1 MDVSTSV
8 SAPWLTKE
16 SAVPADLDE
25 ILARLEMDL
34 QSAALDRAAL
44 FWLKVFVDEATAVG
58 GSVRS
63 DRWVETGLAA
73 AQAIPGLAAAD
84 LAPRQ
89 RLVADYGLFRFVRL
103 KDGAEFSGQALA
115 NLDWQRKYEVALL
128 PELGADFARLARW
141 VEERWRK
148 LGGVDP
154 QMAALEEMI
163 VRYTGVSPHPQ
174 PLSPRERGATLPSPS
189 GRGVGGEGAPLLR
202 SYLLEILHEAQDIFG
217 GWLPRP
223 AVERIAQAL
232 GLPASEVYGVTEFYE
247 LFHTEPV
254 GRKVVRVC
262 QDGPCAVAGADVLL
276 TGLCRYLGVEPGQTT
291 ADGRYTVEAVRCLG
305 LCDRAPATL
314 INRTRYAPANPETPG
329 ALLMGPPA
337 VPRLRIGGLVKVALA
352 NVGVVDPTSLDDYRS
367 QGGLAALRKAL
378 FEMTPAQVLET
389 VKASKLL
396 GRGGAAYPTGL
407 KWQHAVDNPA
417 PRYVICNAD
426 ESEPGAFKDRV
437 LMDGDP
443 FRVVEGLMLACYAVG
458 AERGFIYVRGEHRL
472 GYGRF
477 SNAVQQLE
485 AAGYLGQNIQGSGW
499 SLRIEVRRGAGAYVC
514 GEETA
519 LMESI
524 EGKRGFPRLRPPFP
538 TTAGLW
544 GRPTVINNVETLAKV
559 PSIVIHGPHW
569 YNTLGTPESA
579 GTKLFAVSGCVVRPG
594 VYEVAFGLPLRHLI
608 FDLAGGLLP
617 GRQVQAVLTGGA
629 AGTFLTAEHLD
640 TPLTFEDFRRVGGT
654 IGAGT
659 VMVFDDTVD
668 LRDVL
673 ARIGAFFAH
682 ESCGKCYPCQ
692 MGTQRQ
698 AEILARIAAGDAR
711 PGDAD
716 TLVELGRVMTD
727 TSICGLGQA
736 ASWAIIDANR
746 RWPGL
751 LGELRPR

>member
-1 MDVSTSV
+1 LRSG
-8 SAPWLTKE
+8 
-16 SAVPADLDE
+16 AV
-25 ILARLEMDL
+25 
-34 QSAALDRAAL
+34 DRAAL
-44 FWLKVFVDEATAVG
+44 FWLRVFAGEALAAG
-58 GSVRS
+58 GALRS
-63 DRWVETGLAA
+63 DRWIEAGLAA
-73 AQAIPGLAAAD
+73 APDVPGLQAAQ

-89 RLVADYGLFRFVRL
+89 HLAAGYGLFHFVRL
-103 KDGAEFSGQALA
+103 KDGVGFSGEALA
-115 NLDWQRKYEVALL
+115 SLDWQRKYQVSLASDFAADL
-128 PELGADFARLARW
+128 PELAEWVEARW
-141 VEERWRK
+141 SR

-154 QMAALEEMI
+154 QFAALEEVI
-163 VRYTGVSPHPQ
+163 ARYADASPHPQ
-174 PLSPRERGATLPSPS
+174 PLSQGERGVWLPSPP
-189 GRGVGGEGAPLLR
+189 GRGVGGEGVLPGSR
-202 SYLLEILHEAQDIFG
+202 SHLLEVLHEAQDIFG

-223 AVERIAQAL
+223 AVERIAAALDIPQA
-232 GLPASEVYGVTEFYE
+232 EVYGVTEFYD

-254 GRKVVRVC
+254 GRKVIRVC
-262 QDGPCAVAGADVLL
+262 QDAPCAVAGADALL
-276 TGLCRYLGVEPGQTT
+276 AGLCRHLGVQPGETT
-291 ADGRYTVEAVRCLG
+291 PDGRYTVEPARCLG
-305 LCDRAPATL
+305 LCDRAPAAL
-314 INRTRYAPANPETPG
+314 VNKTRYAPARPDAAG
-329 ALLMGPPA
+329 AMLLGPPA
-337 VPRLRIGGLVKVALA
+337 APPLRIGGLVKVALA
-352 NVGVVDPTSLDDYRS
+352 NVGVVDPTSLADYRA
-367 QGGLAALRKAL
+367 QGGLAAMRQAL
-378 FEMTPAQVLET
+378 HAMTPSQVLQA
-389 VKASKLL
+389 VKESKLV

-407 KWQHAVDNPA
+407 KWQHALDNPA

-472 GYGRF
+472 GYERF
-477 SNAVQQLE
+477 SNAVRQLE
-485 AAGYLGQNIQGSGW
+485 QAGWLGDEVQGTGW

-544 GRPTVINNVETLAKV
+544 SRPTVINNVETLAKV
-559 PSIVIHGPHW
+559 PSIVMHGPRW
-569 YNTLGTPESA
+569 YSDLGTRDSA
-579 GTKLFAVSGCVVRPG
+579 GTKLFAVSGSVLRSG
-594 VYEVAFGLPLRHLI
+594 VYEVPFGVPLRHLVE
-608 FDLAGGLLP
+608 DLAGGLPP
-617 GRQVQAVLTGGA
+617 GRRVQAILTGGA

-640 TPLTFEDFRRVGGT
+640 TPLTFEDFKRVGGT
-654 IGAGT
+654 VGAGT

-692 MGTQRQ
+692 MGTARQ

-711 PGDAD
+711 PGDAE

-736 ASWAIIDANR
+736 ASWAIVDANR
-746 RWPGL
+746 RWPAL
-751 LGELRPR
+751 FIERSAE

>member
-1 MDVSTSV
+1 MH
-8 SAPWLTKE
+8 P
-16 SAVPADLDE
+16 DLAAA
-25 ILARLEMDL
+25 LHRLETDL
-34 QSAALDRAAL
+34 RSGAIDRAAL
-44 FWLKVFVDEATAVG
+44 FWLKVFVDQAAVAG

-63 DRWVETGLAA
+63 DHWVEAGLVA
-73 AQAIPGLAAAD
+73 AQAIPGLSAAS

-89 RLVADYGLFRFVRL
+89 RLAAEYGLFRFARL
-103 KDGAEFSGQALA
+103 KDTVELNGEALA
-115 NLDWQRKYEVALL
+115 ALDWQRKYRISLL
-128 PELGADFARLARW
+128 PVFAADLAALADWVEARW
-141 VEERWRK
+141 QRW
-148 LGGVDP
+148 GGVDP
-154 QMAALEEMI
+154 QAAALEA
-163 VRYTGVSPHPQ
+163 VLARYA
-174 PLSPRERGATLPSPS
+174 ATTIP
-189 GRGVGGEGAPLLR
+189 R
-202 SYLLEILHEAQDIFG
+202 SYLIEILHETQDIYG

-223 AVERIAQAL
+223 AVERIAAALNVPQA
-232 GLPASEVYGVTEFYE
+232 EVYGVTEFYD

-254 GRKVVRVC
+254 GRKVIRVC
-262 QDGPCAVAGADVLL
+262 QDAPCGVAGADALL
-276 TGLCRYLGVEPGQTT
+276 AGLCRHLGVQPGETT
-291 ADGRYTVEAVRCLG
+291 PDGRYTVEPVRCLG
-305 LCDRAPATL
+305 LCDRAPAAL
-314 INRTRYAPANPETPG
+314 VNKIRYAPARPDAAG
-329 ALLMGPPA
+329 AMLMGPPA
-337 VPRLRIGGLVKVALA
+337 ESPLRIGGLVKVALA
-352 NVGVVDPTSLDDYRS
+352 NVGVVDPTSLADYRA
-367 QGGLAALRKAL
+367 QGGLAAMRQAL
-378 FEMTPAQVLET
+378 HAMTPAQVLQA
-389 VKASKLL
+389 VKESKLV

-472 GYGRF
+472 GYERF
-477 SNAVQQLE
+477 RNAVEQLE
-485 AAGYLGQNIQGSGW
+485 QAGWLGDEVQDRGW
-499 SLRIEVRRGAGAYVC
+499 NLRIEVRRGAGAYVC

-559 PSIVIHGPHW
+559 PSIVMHGPRW
-569 YNTLGTPESA
+569 YSDLGTRDSA
-579 GTKLFAVSGCVVRPG
+579 GTKLFAVSGSVLRPG
-594 VYEVAFGLPLRHLI
+594 VYEVPFGVPLRHLI
-608 FDLAGGLLP
+608 EDMAGGLAP
-617 GRQVQAVLTGGA
+617 GRSVQAILTGGA

-640 TPLTFEDFRRVGGT
+640 TPLSFEDFKRVGGT
-654 IGAGT
+654 VGAGT

-692 MGTQRQ
+692 MGTVRQ

-711 PGDAD
+711 PGDAA
-716 TLVELGRVMTD
+716 TLVELGQVMTD

-736 ASWAIIDANR
+736 ASWAIIDAHR
-746 RWPGL
+746 RWPL
-751 LGELRPR
+751 LLTESGELER